1 MGKGVGRGGKEGE
14 EKGGEEGEN
23 GGGGGGRML
32 GGEGSWGRCV
42 RRGEVWMGLVG
53 LKGGVF
59 FQGEGKGFFF

>member
-1 MGKGVGRGGKEGE
+1 M
-14 EKGGEEGEN
+14 
-23 GGGGGGRML
+23 GGGGGRML

-53 LKGGVF
+53 LKGGFF